1 MFNEREYFDESLY
14 LHVCNSGATFT
25 VAQTQNGCTFKVAM
39 QAFGNLGTII
49 AIDMSNEAVKELAK
63 LLQKASEH
71 QFTEN
76 ENAALAV
83 PLKSNGN
90 LECTIISSDDSP
102 EVTQKPVED
111 IIAEVIQI
119 PKPIPYPEQADI
131 KGKAESDMKDKGWV

>member
-1 MFNEREYFDESLY
+1 MFNESLY

-25 VAQTQNGCTFKVAM
+25 VSENEYGCNLKIAM
-39 QAFGNLGTII
+39 QAFSNLGTMIS
-49 AIDMSNEAVKELAK
+49 IDMSNDAIRELAK

-90 LECTIISSDDSP
+90 LECTITDSNGNSEDTIKP
-102 EVTQKPVED
+102 LEEV
-111 IIAEVIQI
+111 IAEVIQI

-131 KGKAESDMKDKGWV
+131 KGKAEENMKDKGWL